1 MSNPGTSGTPTSLSI
16 TGNPAID
23 GLILKGILAIAAAAT
38 GVILTWLNAHGF
50 NDPNLNLMVS
60 GVIVSILAMGVTALW
75 GWMNSKIA
83 QAKAVTAGINLG
95 LSGNSINVRSG
106 DGTVTPLPVSTSAA
120 DRIVKEFGSVKVSIP
135 DEPALTNVLNQT
147 QIVQK

>member
-1 MSNPGTSGTPTSLSI
+1 MASPGTPTTPTSLSI

-60 GVIVSILAMGVTALW
+60 GIIVSILAMGATAAW

-83 QAKAVTAGINLG
+83 QAKEVQAGLNLG
-95 LSGNSINVRSG
+95 LSGNSINVKTG
-106 DGTVTPLPVSTSAA
+106 
-120 DRIVKEFGSVKVSIP
+120 
-135 DEPALTNVLNQT
+135 
-147 QIVQK
+147 